1 MARTTT
7 LDRIVAAAEPTVRRI
22 GVADLR
28 DALARGWTDFRASP
42 TQLVFLTLIYPLVG
56 FTAASVAGG
65 RALMPLVWPLV
76 SGFALVGPLAAL
88 GVYELSR
95 RRERG
100 LDAGWTHAFDVL
112 RSPAMGAIAALA
124 LLLLAIFVAW
134 VATARAIYDVTL
146 GGAMPDSLME
156 FVGLLG
162 TGPGVQLIVL
172 GNAVGALFAAAVL
185 TLTVVAFPLLLD
197 RDVPAA
203 VAMRTSVRAVAA
215 NPGPMA
221 LWGLTVGTML
231 FLGSIPF
238 FVGLAVVLP
247 LLGHATWH
255 LYRKVVV

>member
-7 LDRIVAAAEPTVRRI
+7 LDGPVPAAEPRVRRI
-22 GVADLR
+22 GVADLG
-28 DALARGWTDFRASP
+28 DALARGWADFRASP

-56 FTAASVAGG
+56 FVAASAAAG

-76 SGFALVGPLAAL
+76 SGFALVGPVAAL

-100 LDAGWTHAFDVL
+100 LEAHWTHAFDVL
-112 RSPAMGAIAALA
+112 RSPALGAIGALA

-134 VATARAIYDVTL
+134 VATARGIYDATL
-146 GGAMPDSLME
+146 DGAAPANLAAFARM
-156 FVGLLG
+156 LG
-162 TGPGVQLIVL
+162 TGAGLRLVL
-172 GNAVGALFAAAVL
+172 VGNAAGALFAAAVL

-203 VAMRTSVRAVAA
+203 VAVRTSVRAVAA

-221 LWGLTVGTML
+221 LWGFTVGTL
-231 FLGSIPF
+231 LILGSVPF

-247 LLGHATWH
+247 VLGHATWH
-255 LYRKVVV
+255 LYRKVVT